1 MSVNTKLKILKI
13 AAREFAQNG
22 YRKTTIRD
30 VCIKAGVNVAAVN
43 YHFSGKAELYRQ
55 TVDWLIEASGPGK
68 NVIFDDGESPEQ
80 NIRSWVAYCISK
92 HAAGMGWHGEMILH
106 IVFHEMQSPSENYNY
121 LYQSRMLPDLI
132 TLSGYINVG
141 YGGKLNSTD
150 EKLKVFSLIGRVVFY
165 ILHRNLIARYSGKK
179 FVDNARENIIDNI
192 VQETVRDFIYHK

>member
-132 TLSGYINVG
+132 KLSGYLNAG
-141 YGGKLNSTD
+141 HGGKLTPTE
-150 EKLKVFSLIGRVVFY
+150 EKLKVFSLIGRVGFY
-165 ILHRNLIARYSGKK
+165 ILHRNLIARYSGKM
-179 FVDNARENIIDNI
+179 FVDDERKNIIDNI